1 MLDDFEFIYYTSL
14 KIYFASG
21 KRALTF
27 HFVSTKNRQVK
38 ADLPTSFS

>member
-14 KIYFASG
+14 KTYYASG
-21 KRALTF
+21 KRALIF
-27 HFVSTKNRQVK
+27 SLVSTNNRQAK

>member
-14 KIYFASG
+14 KTYYASG
-21 KRALTF
+21 KRALIF
-27 HFVSTKNRQVK
+27 SLFSTKNRQAK

>member
-14 KIYFASG
+14 KTYYASG
-21 KRALTF
+21 KRALIFSLVPTN
-27 HFVSTKNRQVK
+27 NRQVK